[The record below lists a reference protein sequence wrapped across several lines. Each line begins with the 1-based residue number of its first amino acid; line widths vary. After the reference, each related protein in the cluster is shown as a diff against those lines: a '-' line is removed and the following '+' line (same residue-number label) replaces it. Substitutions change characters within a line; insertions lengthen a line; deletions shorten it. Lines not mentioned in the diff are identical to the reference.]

1 MILKQGTKVDALEIN
16 KFIPSED
23 IVNRLKEISS
33 ELPIPESNYEYIID
47 NYFDSETTKDELTL
61 VTIKENLTENDLYDL
76 VKYQSSG
83 YYHLFYVDLSTRYP
97 ILELKN
103 YHTSQYEQY
112 KKDANS
118 LSNCILKHDI
128 EIDNSLKSEW
138 TEY

>member
-83 YYHLFYVDLSTRYP
+83 YYHLDFVDLSTRYP
-97 ILELKN
+97 ILYLKN
-103 YHTSQYEQY
+103 YQTSQYEQY

-118 LSNCILKHDI
+118 LGNHVLKHDI

>member
-1 MILKQGTKVDALEIN
+1 MILKQGTKVDALEIY
-16 KFIPSED
+16 KFITSED
-23 IVNRLKEISS
+23 IANRLKEMSND
-33 ELPIPESNYEYIID
+33 LPIDNNYDYLVN
-47 NYFDSETTKDELTL
+47 NYL
-61 VTIKENLTENDLYDL
+61 KEEEVEKGVFVVNIREDLLENDLYNL
-76 VKYQSSG
+76 VEMQSSG

-118 LSNCILKHDI
+118 LSNYILKHDI

>member
-1 MILKQGTKVDALEIN
+1 MILKQGTKVDALEIY
-16 KFIPSED
+16 KFITSED
-23 IVNRLKEISS
+23 IANRLKEMSND
-33 ELPIPESNYEYIID
+33 LPIDNNYVYLVN
-47 NYFDSETTKDELTL
+47 NYL
-61 VTIKENLTENDLYDL
+61 KEEEVEKGVFVVNIREDLSENDLYNL
-76 VKYQSSG
+76 VEMQSSG
-83 YYHLFYVDLSTRYP
+83 YYHLFYVDLATRYP

-118 LSNCILKHDI
+118 LSNYILKHDI

>member
-83 YYHLFYVDLSTRYP
+83 YYHLFFCWFINEISYFIP
-97 ILELKN
+97 
-103 YHTSQYEQY
+103 
-112 KKDANS
+112 KK
-118 LSNCILKHDI
+118 LSNFTI
-128 EIDNSLKSEW
+128 W
-138 TEY
+138 TI